1 MGMRF
6 RRSIS
11 LGPGVRFNLSKTG
24 IGISAGV
31 KGARYSIHSSGRKT
45 TTARIP
51 GTGVY
56 YMKQTGGHGSKAS
69 TPAKQAVVAPSAPKA
84 TPGLFAPAYEKKFA
98 EAVRRYLAG
107 DAKAALALFVE
118 ASALDAQNK
127 ALSDDFFAGVLLAQ
141 SGSAELAIPYLEKI
155 VRAPQGLPDALMA
168 RYVGGAQLSVPTT
181 PRLSVVVEMG
191 SLAATLIL
199 AECYQDR
206 GRIDEAI
213 GLIQQ
218 VHQAAPHKALVVSLC
233 ELLSL
238 QSEWQEVI
246 DLAAGTPNSDDI
258 DLQILIYYAGALS
271 NIGRDDA
278 ALLVYREALKSAK
291 RDQEL
296 LWWARYRRA
305 QAQLRL
311 GSKARAR
318 SDFARIYAENPH
330 YADVAQQLEGLD
342 SRA

>member
-24 IGISAGV
+24 VGISAGV
-31 KGARYSIHSSGRKT
+31 KGARYSVHSSGRKT

-69 TPAKQAVVAPSAPKA
+69 APAKNTAVAQSAPKA
-84 TPGLFAPAYEKKFA
+84 VPGLFAPAYEKKFA
-98 EAVRRYLAG
+98 EAVKRYLAG
-107 DAKAALALFVE
+107 ESKAALGLFVE
-118 ASALDAQNK
+118 ASALDTQNK

-141 SGSAELAIPYLEKI
+141 SGSCDLAIPYLEKI
-155 VRAPQGLPDALMA
+155 VRSPHGLPDALMA
-168 RYVGGAQLSVPTT
+168 KYVGGAQLSVPMT
-181 PRLSVVVEMG
+181 PKLSVVVEMG
-191 SLAATLIL
+191 SLAATVVL

-206 GRIDEAI
+206 GRTDEAI
-213 GLIQQ
+213 GLVQQ
-218 VHQAAPHKALVVSLC
+218 VHEVAPHKALTVSLC

-238 QSEWQEVI
+238 QSEWHEVI
-246 DLAAGTPNSDDI
+246 DLAAGTTNSDDV

-278 ALLVYREALKSAK
+278 ALLVYKEALKSTK

-296 LWWARYRRA
+296 L
-305 QAQLRL
+305 
-311 GSKARAR
+311 
-318 SDFARIYAENPH
+318 
-330 YADVAQQLEGLD
+330 
-342 SRA
+342 